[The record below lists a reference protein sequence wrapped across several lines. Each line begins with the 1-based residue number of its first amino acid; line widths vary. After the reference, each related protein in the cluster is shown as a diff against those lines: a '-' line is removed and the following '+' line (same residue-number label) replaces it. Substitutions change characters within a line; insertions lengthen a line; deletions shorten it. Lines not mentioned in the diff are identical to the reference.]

1 MARFDMDEMGGA
13 QMAPEVVSGEEFFR
27 LGLMYSTGGDE
38 VEADHIAA
46 HKWFNIAAARGYT
59 DAIPYRQ
66 ELSLEMGADEVRE
79 ALRQAREYLTVH

>member
-13 QMAPEVVSGEEFFR
+13 TMAPEAESGENYFR

-46 HKWFNIAAARGYT
+46 HKWFNIAAARGHKV
-59 DAIPYRQ
+59 AISYRQ
-66 ELSLEMGADEVRE
+66 ELSQEMAAEDVRE

>member
-1 MARFDMDEMGGA
+1 MARFDMDEIGGA
-13 QMAPEVVSGEEFFR
+13 QMTPDADNGENFFR
-27 LGLMYSTGGDE
+27 LGLMYSTGGDA

-46 HKWFNIAAARGYT
+46 HKWFNIAAARGYK

-66 ELSLEMGADEVRE
+66 ELSQEMAAEEVRE